1 MDMDEKKYKILY
13 FLDYGKSFGGAANTL
28 FWFFASV
35 VDGWSVV
42 LVLVAS
48 GELWGAWS

>member
-28 FWFFASV
+28 FWQA
-35 VDGWSVV
+35 V
-42 LVLVAS
+42 LMKQMGKAVMRA
-48 GELWGAWS
+48 